1 MAQIFQVFK
10 ESFVIIIM
18 MMMAIFITTVP
29 IPSGFLMATQVI
41 ITKELNNVF
50 LGYCFLK
57 FSSLSMGF
65 SYLYLS
71 KSEAICFTL
80 GVGYRYN

>member
-41 ITKELNNVF
+41 IMKELNNVF
-50 LGYCFLK
+50 LG
-57 FSSLSMGF
+57 
-65 SYLYLS
+65 
-71 KSEAICFTL
+71 
-80 GVGYRYN
+80 

>member
-29 IPSGFLMATQVI
+29 TTSGFLMATQVI

-65 SYLYLS
+65 SYL
-71 KSEAICFTL
+71 
-80 GVGYRYN
+80 